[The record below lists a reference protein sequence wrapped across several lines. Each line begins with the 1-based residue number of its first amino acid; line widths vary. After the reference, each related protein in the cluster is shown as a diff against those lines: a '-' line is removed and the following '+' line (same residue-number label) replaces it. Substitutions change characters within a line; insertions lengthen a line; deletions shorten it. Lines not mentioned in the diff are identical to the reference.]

1 MTCNYHQDSDW
12 WEVTKEGG
20 MIILSDILS
29 SHVTPRQSMLKMSYK
44 NQNIEIII
52 ICFSFSERSQLII
65 PADEH

>member
-29 SHVTPRQSMLKMSYK
+29 SHVTPRQSMLKMTDTPLK
-44 NQNIEIII
+44 
-52 ICFSFSERSQLII
+52 CLIKI
-65 PADEH
+65 KILRL